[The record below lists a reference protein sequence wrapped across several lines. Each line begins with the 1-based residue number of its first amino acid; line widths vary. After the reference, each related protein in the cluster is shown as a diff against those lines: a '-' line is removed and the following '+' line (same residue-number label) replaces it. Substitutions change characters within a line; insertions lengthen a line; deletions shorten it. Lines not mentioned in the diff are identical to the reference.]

1 MVKQQLGVT
10 TTNTGPLV
18 FSFPHEKLAGRF
30 PNNKQ
35 RSESEDQVKLDNLNV
50 DHSNETAL
58 GWISNSPCVAE
69 EMPSRNHL
77 DKIGRKKKKWT
88 EEAME
93 RALIE
98 VKSGRCTVRQAAKE
112 FAVPKSS
119 LGDRVSGRVTPGSR
133 SGPAQLITSA
143 DEELLV
149 EFSLHMSKHG
159 FPLTKQQLVS
169 FASSI
174 YKRQHRRVAFS
185 KLGQTWWLNF
195 RKRQEKN
202 IAIQPADN
210 VVRGR
215 TVCVRK
221 EAVDQFFHLLGT
233 VIDAHGLGDKPLQI
247 FNCSE
252 TGFQLGRKRVL
263 VPKPASLGCRPVLGL
278 RDHISVLACF
288 SAAGEDIPPFIVYS
302 KAYPGGVCYKTQG
315 PPNALYGWSGSG
327 CINSDLFKKWFLKHF
342 LLHAPK
348 QRPLLLIFDGHK
360 SPVNLEVVEAA
371 RKEDVVL
378 LCLPSHCSHILQPL
392 NAGLFVLLRQRF
404 AALLGEGCAT
414 DTHFAISK
422 KEFSGVF
429 KGTYQLA
436 KEEEGA
442 RIVKEG
448 FSKCGIYPLNHFVV
462 TEGHLM
468 PSHSMGEAADPSFA
482 ASAQGV
488 HTGGELTAAGPSL

>member
-1 MVKQQLGVT
+1 
-10 TTNTGPLV
+10 
-18 FSFPHEKLAGRF
+18 
-30 PNNKQ
+30 
-35 RSESEDQVKLDNLNV
+35 
-50 DHSNETAL
+50 
-58 GWISNSPCVAE
+58 
-69 EMPSRNHL
+69 MPSRNHL